1 MSRVILEE
9 LVSLDLERLSAELL
23 ELGSREGSLFDLP
36 QRVSSGIGDLVSRW
50 GVAKENSGHASPRP
64 LCCRSPSRR
73 SPKHSPGACAAGLKR
88 KRGSGQCAPCNAA
101 LYLRA
106 ADLAG
111 SAAVVPALHSLCG
124 SCTITWLFCVHISRL
139 PPPGAALG
147 LVSRRQSH
155 PLTGDSSRCTC
166 HGWWLWF
173 GWLARRGRQAA

>member
-1 MSRVILEE
+1 MRAGAPQRLRAQYVAVILEE

-50 GVAKENSGHASPRP
+50 GVAKENSGHASPRA

-101 LYLRA
+101 L
-106 ADLAG
+106 
-111 SAAVVPALHSLCG
+111 
-124 SCTITWLFCVHISRL
+124 TCVLLI
-139 PPPGAALG
+139 
-147 LVSRRQSH
+147 
-155 PLTGDSSRCTC
+155 
-166 HGWWLWF
+166 W
-173 GWLARRGRQAA
+173 